1 MLINDLFF
9 YSGKSKISAVL
20 NLPDEQSNKNPCVIF
35 MHGYASNKNEFG
47 GFDKLAELFCK
58 NMIAVFRF
66 DFRGCGSSISIN
78 KKGEMLCVSEWVFDV
93 CNAFESVS
101 RNKSID
107 DKNIALL
114 GVSMG
119 GATVLSS
126 LKYLRKARAAAVLSP
141 VNRGLSWLKNLWLE
155 NKNLQEWK
163 NFLKTVLEKN
173 GRKLNGNENEFINI
187 DDLLAFNNK
196 DKNMWKELLSNFSY
210 VCDKA
215 SYSSAYEIIRYLNSS
230 REIKAFKN
238 TPVLFVHGDNDSAVP
253 FTGTQE
259 LYEKYN
265 GEKELMILKN
275 KSHALL
281 LEEDSNIYME
291 NIVGWFKKYLFK

>member
-1 MLINDLFF
+1 MLTNDLFF
-9 YSGKSKISAVL
+9 YSGKSKISGIL
-20 NLPDEQSNKNPCVIF
+20 NLPDKPSRKNPCVIF

-58 NMIAVFRF
+58 NMISVFRF
-66 DFRGCGSSISIN
+66 DFRGCGNSTDIN
-78 KKGEMLCVSEWVFDV
+78 KKGEMLCVSEWTFDA
-93 CNAFESVS
+93 CNAFESINRS
-101 RNKSID
+101 KLID
-107 DKNIALL
+107 TKNIALL

-119 GATVLSS
+119 GATVLSA
-126 LKYLRKARAAAVLSP
+126 LKYLRRVRAAAVLSP
-141 VNRGLSWLKNLWLE
+141 VDRGLSWLKNLWLE
-155 NKNLQEWK
+155 NKSLQDWK

-173 GRKLNGNENEFINI
+173 GGKLSSNVDEFINI
-187 DDLLAFNNK
+187 DDLLAFNIN
-196 DKNMWKELLSNFSY
+196 DKNMWKGLLNNFSY

-230 REIKAFKN
+230 REIKIFKN
-238 TPVLFVHGDNDSAVP
+238 TPILFVHGDNDSAVP

-275 KSHALL
+275 KSHAIL
-281 LEEDSNIYME
+281 LEEDSNIHME
-291 NIVGWFKKYLFK
+291 NIVNWFKKYLFK